1 VRAGLNN
8 ATFSESTYFDW
19 TEYDAE
25 NRHEAADFSTVSSKR
40 TRRRRG
46 THSTACKCA
55 NPKYLRPA
63 NFSQLPKVL
72 RDGYHRVQKRRFSRH
87 AYFVQMRTAAGRERD
102 FRVERQGLL
111 DALAVLLVS
120 GCDLAT
126 FNVALNS
133 SGICKALSPKD
144 SKGEVIAGEQVT
156 PSRICR
162 ALELLEDYGLI
173 EPYVRRLDPYTKTY
187 LPRHVTLTEQ
197 FFKLLQVNLDLLYK
211 EQDERLRAMSEGI
224 LAPGEVMSVK
234 AARQRFF
241 DTKVAEALKVRRA
254 KAIEQKRLSKIAR
267 STELDDRQYQIA
279 AWLINTRP
287 ETSGMTPDDF
297 ELLVYHYLRQIKLNF
312 DSPSPG

>member
-1 VRAGLNN
+1 MRAGLNN

-19 TEYDAE
+19 TEYDAD
-25 NRHEAADFSTVSSKR
+25 NHRKAADSSTVFSKR

-63 NFSQLPKVL
+63 NFNELPKVL
-72 RDGYHRVQKRRFSRH
+72 RDGYHRAQKRRFSRH
-87 AYFVQMRTAAGRERD
+87 PYFVQMRSAAGRERD
-102 FRVERQGLL
+102 FREERQALL
-111 DALAVLLVS
+111 DVLPILLVS
-120 GCDLAT
+120 GCDIAT
-126 FNVALNS
+126 LNVALNS
-133 SGICKALSPKD
+133 SQMCKALSPKD
-144 SKGEVIAGEQVT
+144 KNGEVIVGQQVT

-173 EPYVRRLDPYTKTY
+173 EPYLRRLDPYTKTY

-197 FFKLLQVNLDLLYK
+197 FFKLLQVDLDLLYK
-211 EQDERLRAMSEGI
+211 EQNERLRAESEGI
-224 LAPGEVMSVK
+224 LEPGEIISVR

-241 DTKVAEALKVRRA
+241 DRKVAEALKVRRA

-267 STELDDRQYQIA
+267 TTKLDDRQYQIA

-287 ETSGMTPDDF
+287 ETAGMTPDDF
-297 ELLVYHYLRQIKLNF
+297 ELLVFHYLRQIKLNF